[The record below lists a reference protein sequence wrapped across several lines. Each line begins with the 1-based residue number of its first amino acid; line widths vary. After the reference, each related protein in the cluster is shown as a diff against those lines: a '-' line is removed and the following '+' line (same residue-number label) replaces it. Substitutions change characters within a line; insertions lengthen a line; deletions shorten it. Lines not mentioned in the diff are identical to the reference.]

1 MLFEVDLIQVV
12 CGGAI
17 VERVPVI
24 GMVKSVSMR
33 VNPERFLFEVDFG
46 WFNCMALLCGFRKVF
61 GFDRVLDDSFIGFVP
76 SIL

>member
-17 VERVPVI
+17 VERVLVI

-46 WFNCMALLCGFRKVF
+46 GLIAWPCCVALERFLA
-61 GFDRVLDDSFIGFVP
+61 LIGF
-76 SIL
+76 